1 MWASI
6 KKAINSNLKKPLNI
20 LTDELNNSL
29 KDLINSKTDNAN
41 DFITNIVTNKEKVY
55 EVSDAVLYE
64 AEPIDLTWERNDD
77 YLNLIGLFVPKYN
90 GVIKL
95 DITLRASKTTTGDK
109 THIMLIQETNTT
121 GTNYSNDKCFYSLTD
136 VGDTVRLPTNENFTT
151 ANPCVNKTL
160 SGTTSKKYTILSNV
174 KANIPLKIIV
184 TTIRNVNVSY
194 ARTLYIEECKVY
206 GEEVDY

>member
-64 AEPIDLTWERNDD
+64 AEPIDLKWEKNYG

-95 DITLRASKTTTGDK
+95 DITLRASTTTTDDK

-121 GTNYSNDKCFYSLTD
+121 GTNYSIDKCFYSLTD
-136 VGDTVRLPTNENFTT
+136 VGDTVKLPIDESFTT

-160 SGTTSKKYTILSNV
+160 SGTTSEKYTILSNV

-184 TTIRNVNVSY
+184 TTIGNNNVSY

>member
-64 AEPIDLTWERNDD
+64 AEPIDLTWEANDD
-77 YLNLIGLFVPKYN
+77 YLNLIGLFVPKFN

-95 DITLRASKTTTGDK
+95 DITLVPSIRSTSDK
-109 THIMLIQETNTT
+109 AYIFPTQETNTS
-121 GTNYSNDKCFYSLTD
+121 GIYVNSDKYFYSLKNI
-136 VGDTVRLPTNENFTT
+136 GDRIRLPIGEKFTT
-151 ANPCVNKTL
+151 ANLYENVNLSSGEKKT
-160 SGTTSKKYTILSNV
+160 TILVAV
-174 KANIPLKIIV
+174 KANIPLKIM
-184 TTIRNVNVSY
+184 VSTRSNSSY
-194 ARTLYIEECKVY
+194 IPYGRTLSVTECKIY